1 MRIAFFGTGDF
12 AIPSLKLLKKKNDI
26 IAVVTTPP
34 RPQGRGR
41 KILLTPV
48 EKTARE
54 LNLRIFTPENPNY
67 ESFVNLLHNFS
78 PECGVV
84 VDYGFILKEPLLK
97 IPRYGFINL
106 HPSLL
111 PRYRGPAPIQRQL
124 IDGCTETGVTVIAIS
139 LEVDSGDI
147 LNQVRVPIEPEETA
161 GELKLKLA
169 KLGAELV
176 QTTITQIE
184 QGLVTRSPQ
193 NHSLA
198 IKAPKITPQDR
209 LIDWHHSAE
218 EIHNRIRALSPLP
231 AAWTTFRERRILL
244 LRSRIIPFS
253 ADSQQST
260 AKVCPTTLK
269 PGTVLIELPGVV
281 VATGSG
287 FLELVQLKPA
297 GGKLITGKEFRNG
310 FRVIPGE
317 RFGG

>member
-12 AIPSLKLLKKKNDI
+12 AIPSLKLLNGKNDI

-34 RPQGRGR
+34 RPQGRGK
-41 KILLTPV
+41 KILPSPV

-54 LNLRIFTPENPNY
+54 LNLKILTPENPNS
-67 ESFVNLLHNFS
+67 ESFVKIFRNFS

-124 IDGCTETGVTVIAIS
+124 IDGCTETGVTVIAMS

-147 LNQVRVPIEPEETA
+147 LNQLRVPIEPEETA
-161 GELKLKLA
+161 GELALKLA

-184 QGLVTRSPQ
+184 QGSLSRSPQ
-193 NHSLA
+193 DHSRA
-198 IKAPKITPQDR
+198 TKAPKITPQDR
-209 LIDWHHSAE
+209 LIDWHNSAR

-231 AAWTTFRERRILL
+231 AAWTTFREKRILL
-244 LRSRIIPFS
+244 LRSKIISDIEQPKT
-253 ADSQQST
+253 QN
-260 AKVCPTTLK
+260 P
-269 PGTVLIELPGVV
+269 PGTVLINLPGVIV
-281 VATGSG
+281 VTGNG

-297 GGKLITGKEFRNG
+297 GGKVITGKEFRNG
-310 FRVIPGE
+310 FRLISGE
-317 RFGG
+317 RFDG